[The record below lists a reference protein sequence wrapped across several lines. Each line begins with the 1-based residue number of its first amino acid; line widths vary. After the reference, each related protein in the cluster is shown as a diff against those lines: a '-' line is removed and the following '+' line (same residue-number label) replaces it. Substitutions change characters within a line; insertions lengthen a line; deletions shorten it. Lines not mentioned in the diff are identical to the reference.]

1 LTDSITEIIAGA
13 RREQRGYLLEHECKA
28 ILRSIGVP
36 TTGCLVAKSE
46 DEAVSMS
53 EAIGYPVVLK
63 ILSPEIIHKS
73 DAGGVKLNV
82 GRGEVGWGYN
92 ELVARFKDHNV
103 IGVSVQE
110 MAQPGLEVIV
120 GATTDAAFGPVLM
133 FGLGGIFV
141 EVLKDVSLT

>member
-1 LTDSITEIIAGA
+1 
-13 RREQRGYLLEHECKA
+13 
-28 ILRSIGVP
+28 
-36 TTGCLVAKSE
+36 
-46 DEAVSMS
+46 
-53 EAIGYPVVLK
+53 
-63 ILSPEIIHKS
+63 
-73 DAGGVKLNV
+73 VKLNV
-82 GRGEVGWGYN
+82 GRGEGGWGYN